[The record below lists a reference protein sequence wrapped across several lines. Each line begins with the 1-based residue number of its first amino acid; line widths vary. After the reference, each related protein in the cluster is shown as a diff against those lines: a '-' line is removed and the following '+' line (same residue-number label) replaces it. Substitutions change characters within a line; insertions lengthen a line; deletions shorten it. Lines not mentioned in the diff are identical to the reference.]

1 MTFGRS
7 SCFKSTRVG
16 SAAHAAKAVSVAAGR
31 GSRTPSRPRVATVV
45 PAQGS
50 GRRLELIKLAPSA
63 RSLAFGLA
71 LLAAAAGAYG
81 LARGTSAFAVRELQ
95 VVGAPPHVAAQVR
108 TALESAQGRA
118 LVGLDLAELEAAVE
132 AVPTVASVSFDRA
145 FPHTL
150 AAAIV
155 PERPVA
161 VLRQGK
167 ESWLGAASGRVIAP
181 LDRGVR
187 AGLPRIWLTTKAEL
201 RLGEPVPGAVRRAV
215 RAVAPLV
222 RSPLPASVAA
232 VRSTEAELT
241 LVLRSGFELRL
252 GDDSDRAL
260 KLELARRLLPSLL
273 AGGGY
278 LDVSVPERPVAS
290 ATLDSQVEA
299 ESASSTSP

>member
-1 MTFGRS
+1 VADGRES
-7 SCFKSTRVG
+7 RG
-16 SAAHAAKAVSVAAGR
+16 GARPRARSAA
-31 GSRTPSRPRVATVV
+31 VV
-45 PAQGS
+45 PLP
-50 GRRLELIKLAPSA
+50 RREGFSLARLAPSG
-63 RSLAFGLA
+63 RSVLTGLA

-81 LARGTSAFAVRELQ
+81 LARGTSAFAVQELEI
-95 VVGAPPHVAAQVR
+95 VGAPTHVSAQVQ
-108 TALESAQGRA
+108 TVLAAAEGRP
-118 LVGLDLAELEAAVE
+118 LVGIDLAELETAVE

-150 AAAIV
+150 RATIV

-167 ESWLGAASGRVIAP
+167 DSWLAAASGRVVAP
-181 LDRGVR
+181 LDQGAR
-187 AGLPRIWLTTKAEL
+187 AGLPRIWLTPKVDL
-201 RLGEPVPGAVRRAV
+201 RLGEPVTGNVRGAV

-222 RSPLPASVAA
+222 RRPLPARVTA
-232 VRSTEAELT
+232 VRSSPQELT

-260 KLELARRLLPSLL
+260 KLELARRILPALL
-273 AGGGY
+273 ASGGY

-290 ATLDSQVEA
+290 ATLDSRVEV

>member
-1 MTFGRS
+1 M
-7 SCFKSTRVG
+7 
-16 SAAHAAKAVSVAAGR
+16 AV
-31 GSRTPSRPRVATVV
+31 
-45 PAQGS
+45 
-50 GRRLELIKLAPSA
+50 
-63 RSLAFGLA
+63 GLA

-95 VVGAPPHVAAQVR
+95 VFGAPPHVGAQVH
-108 TALESAQGRA
+108 AVLEPARGRS
-118 LVGLDLAELEAAVE
+118 LVALDLADLETAVE

-150 AAAIV
+150 TASVV

-167 ESWLGAASGRVIAP
+167 DSWLAAASGRVISP
-181 LDRGVR
+181 LDRGTR
-187 AGLPRIWLTTKAEL
+187 PRLPRIWLTRRAEV
-201 RLGEPVPGAVRRAV
+201 RLGEPVVGIVRPAV

-222 RSPLPASVAA
+222 RRPLSERVST
-232 VRSTEAELT
+232 VRSTGEELT

-260 KLELARRLLPSLL
+260 KLELARRILPAVL
-273 AGGGY
+273 ASGGY

-290 ATLDSQVEA
+290 TSLDSHVEV
-299 ESASSTSP
+299 ETVTSTIP